1 LRLGIVIFL
10 IVLGIVANIVVMLG
24 LWPLRQ
30 GQGSSSPVP
39 RFSRAPPPV
48 LDSLLGA
55 TTIAAFLLAVLTGVS
70 QLPVLA
76 FGKLPLVLRYGH
88 TCTIPKLF
96 CCKVR
101 KLPSDLSYV
110 TFILGRPM

>member
-55 TTIAAFLLAVLTGVS
+55 ATIAAFLLAVLTGVS

-76 FGKLPLVLRYGH
+76 FGKLPLVLRIRAHMYH
-88 TCTIPKLF
+88 TELF
-96 CCKVR
+96 CCEVR
-101 KLPSDLSYV
+101 HVYL
-110 TFILGRPM
+110 R